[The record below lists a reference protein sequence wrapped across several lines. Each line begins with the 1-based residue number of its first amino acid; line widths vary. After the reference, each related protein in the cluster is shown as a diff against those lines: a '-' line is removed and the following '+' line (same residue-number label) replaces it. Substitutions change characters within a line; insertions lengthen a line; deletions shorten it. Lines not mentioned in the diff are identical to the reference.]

1 MAKKQENEVFEKHRM
16 IPTVKRRKTMAKIK
30 MGVFGCYRGEV
41 MVREILGN
49 KEAELV
55 AVCDKW
61 DFALDLVKKAAEEYG
76 NNKITYYTD
85 FDQFMNHDMDTV
97 VLANY
102 AHEHAPYAIRLLDS
116 GRHVMSECLTCSSM
130 AEAVALVEAVERSGK
145 VYAYAENYCY
155 TPVRWEMRE
164 RYLRGDIGELNY
176 AEAEYLHNCAPSWPE
191 LTYGDRD
198 HWRNM
203 MPSTFYCTH
212 SIGPILK
219 MTGLRPVQV
228 NGFETPNLPYWRAL
242 GSAAG
247 TLGMEIITLD
257 NGAIMKSIHYQIKNA
272 THGSNYQLNGATGSL
287 KDLGDG
293 RLATYIEG
301 NKGNGKG
308 IFDTYTPKPLFEG
321 TEKSGHGGSD
331 FYPTYYFIRSIL
343 GDEVAIERSI
353 NVYEAIDMCIP
364 GTLGYRSIVEGNT
377 PIKIPNF
384 RNPEEREPYRNDRMC
399 CFPETAGDQYVSNNV
414 KNPEPIPDEVC
425 IEMKRRWLAGE
436 DG

>member
-1 MAKKQENEVFEKHRM
+1 MAKL
-16 IPTVKRRKTMAKIK
+16 KI
-30 MGVFGCYRGEV
+30 GVFGGYRGHTMINV
-41 MVREILGN
+41 LFN
-49 KEAELV
+49 HDDAELV
-55 AVCDKW
+55 AVCDKYEPI
-61 DFALDLVKKAAEEYG
+61 LEGIKNEAAAREM
-76 NNKITYYTD
+76 NVATYTD
-85 FDQFMNHDMDTV
+85 FDEFIKHDMDAV

-102 AHEHAPYAIRLLDS
+102 ATEHAVYAIRCLKA
-116 GRHVMSECLTCSSM
+116 GKHVMSEVLPCETM
-130 AEAVALVEAVERSGK
+130 AQAVELIETVEETGL
-145 VYAYAENYCY
+145 VYTYAENYCY
-155 TPVRWEMRE
+155 MRHAFDMWT
-164 RYLRGDIGELNY
+164 RYKRGDIGEVTY
-176 AEAEYLHNCAPSWPE
+176 IEGEYIHDCTAIWPQI
-191 LTYGDRD
+191 TYGDPD
-198 HWRNM
+198 HWRNRM
-203 MPSTFYCTH
+203 HPTFYCTH
-212 SIGPILK
+212 SIGPMLT

-308 IFDTYTPKPLFEG
+308 VFDTYTPKPLFEG

-399 CFPETAGDQYVSNNV
+399 CFPETAGDQYVPNNV
-414 KNPEPIPDEVC
+414 KNPEPIPDEVY